1 MVPAAALLAPA
12 SRVDPYPLYS
22 ELRERNGGVHYLEP
36 IDFWVALRY
45 DDVQRLSR
53 ERQVWSS
60 DMFVAD
66 MGFGSY
72 DHDDP
77 VHQRYAEV
85 ASRNLMIR
93 DAPDHTRLR
102 ALLNHAFTGRAARAW
117 APTIETV
124 VNEVLDQIASGA
136 EIDLLPTVAEVIPVW
151 VISQLIGVPIA
162 DREHFRELSVGFT
175 KTFDPTIDG
184 EHRDRA
190 IRQSVEL
197 FDYVKGMAV
206 DRTRSPGNDLLTTLI
221 QAEEDGSRL
230 SMDELIACVCML
242 LVAGNETTADL
253 IATGLALFLA
263 HPEQL
268 GELRK
273 DPALIGTA
281 LLEVLRYESPLQ
293 FSPRI
298 ATEEVQLG
306 PETLAKGSK
315 VLFGHA
321 SGNRDPRQY
330 ERPDEFDIRRGDKR
344 HLAFAAGPHF
354 YIGNQLA
361 LTEGEVFFRILFER
375 FTDIVATR
383 PGTKR
388 TDRLFQHGYANLP
401 VRLGVG

>member
-1 MVPAAALLAPA
+1 MVPAAALLAPD
-12 SRVDPYPLYS
+12 SRMDPYPLYS

-53 ERQVWSS
+53 ERHLWSS
-60 DMFVAD
+60 DMFVEG

-72 DHDDP
+72 DRDDP
-77 VHQRYAEV
+77 VHRRYAEV

-117 APTIETV
+117 VPAIETV
-124 VNEVLDQIASGA
+124 VNEVLGHIEPGS
-136 EIDLLPTVAEVIPVW
+136 EIDLLPSVAEVVPVW
-151 VISQLIGVPIA
+151 VISMLIGVPIA
-162 DREHFRELSVGFT
+162 DREHFRRLSIAFT
-175 KTFDPTIDG
+175 ETFDPTIDG
-184 EHRDRA
+184 ERRDKA
-190 IRQSVEL
+190 IRASVEL
-197 FDYVKGMAV
+197 FEYVKDMAV
-206 DRTRSPGNDLLTTLI
+206 DRTRAPGEDLLSTLI
-221 QAEEDGSRL
+221 HAEEDGSRL
-230 SMDELIACVCML
+230 SIDELVASVCML

-253 IATGLALFLA
+253 IATGLALFLD
-263 HPEQL
+263 HPDQL
-268 GELRK
+268 IELRK
-273 DPALIGTA
+273 DPALISTA

-298 ATEEVQLG
+298 ANEEVQLG

-330 ERPDEFDIRRGDKR
+330 DRPDEFDIRRGDRR

-354 YIGNQLA
+354 CIGNSLA

-375 FTDIVATR
+375 FPEITATG
-383 PGTKR
+383 PGVKR
-388 TDRLFQHGYANLP
+388 TDRLFQHGYGQLP